1 MWKDLF
7 YLTKREKAAVW
18 TLTVLVVLAQGL
30 IWSKAWWMPR
40 LTEALRVG
48 VAGDS
53 LQVAGLEREKGTAF
67 SNEAVGAVERDGNAD
82 NTIGQRTAPPRPFN
96 PNRADSVTLR
106 QAGLSEKVV
115 TNLLKYRRK
124 GGSFRKQADVAKIY
138 GMTPEDMARIGASLV
153 FDVPETTTKLADP
166 MPSNQPDA
174 SRKPSISSPDDPSG
188 SARLETPSAAAASR
202 SLRETTALVATETVA
217 ASDNSPSEVDIALF
231 ELNTVDT
238 TQLQCLKGV
247 GPVTANRIIRYRQQ
261 LGGYYHVAQLAEIK
275 GLYPDVLARLQ
286 ASLTVDPTR
295 VIKLNLNKASL
306 EKLKTHPYLDFY
318 QAKVIVE
325 LRKARKG
332 LKSLDELASFK
343 EFTQTD
349 LERLKWYVAW

>member
-30 IWSKAWWMPR
+30 IWSKSWWMPR
-40 LTEALRVG
+40 LTAALRMG
-48 VAGDS
+48 VASDS
-53 LQVAGLEREKGTAF
+53 LQVAELERGGNAALSYETVMTDEREGEK
-67 SNEAVGAVERDGNAD
+67 AVEQLP
-82 NTIGQRTAPPRPFN
+82 TPPRPFN
-96 PNRADSVTLR
+96 PNRADSLTLR
-106 QAGLSEKVV
+106 QAGLSAKVV
-115 TNLLKYRRK
+115 SNLLKYRRK
-124 GGSFRKQADVAKIY
+124 GGSFRKPADVAKIY
-138 GMTPEDMARIGASLV
+138 GMTPENMARISASLV

-166 MPSNQPDA
+166 MPSNQTNA
-174 SRKPSISSPDDPSG
+174 SRKSSISSPGYPSENT
-188 SARLETPSAAAASR
+188 RLEAPSAAAASR
-202 SLRETTALVATETVA
+202 PPHETTASVAAEAVT
-217 ASDNSPSEVDIALF
+217 ASDNNPSEADIALF

-295 VIKLNLNKASL
+295 VSKLNLNKASL
-306 EKLKTHPYLDFY
+306 EKLKTHPYLNFY

-332 LKSLDELASFK
+332 LKSLDELAAFK
-343 EFTQTD
+343 EFTPTD

>member
-30 IWSKAWWMPR
+30 IWSKSWWMPR
-40 LTEALRVG
+40 LVAALKVG
-48 VAGDS
+48 AVGDS
-53 LQVAGLEREKGTAF
+53 LQVAGLEREGR
-67 SNEAVGAVERDGNAD
+67 AVLSYETVMTDEREGKNAVEQLP
-82 NTIGQRTAPPRPFN
+82 TPSRPFN
-96 PNRADSVTLR
+96 PNQADSLTLR
-106 QAGLSEKVV
+106 QAGLSAKVV
-115 TNLLKYRRK
+115 SNLLKYRRK
-124 GGSFRKQADVAKIY
+124 GGSFRKPADVAKIY
-138 GMTPEDMARIGASLV
+138 GITPEDMTRISASLV
-153 FDVPETTTKLADP
+153 FDVPESTNKLADP
-166 MPSNQPDA
+166 VPSNQPNA
-174 SRKPSISSPDDPSG
+174 SRKPSISSPGNPTEN
-188 SARLETPSAAAASR
+188 ARLETPSAAAASR
-202 SLRETTALVATETVA
+202 PPHESTALVAAETVT
-217 ASDNSPSEVDIALF
+217 ASDNNPSEADIALF

-295 VIKLNLNKASL
+295 VSKLNLNKASL
-306 EKLKTHPYLDFY
+306 EKLKTHPYLNFY

-332 LKSLDELASFK
+332 LKSLDELAAFK
-343 EFTQTD
+343 EFTPTD